1 MTTPAELIT
10 LALKQSGVI
19 GVGQTASAEDMNDAF
34 KLLQMM
40 LGQWQVDRF
49 AVFHLITTSKVCT
62 GAQSYTIG
70 PGGDFNIPR
79 PDRISSAFIRQLTQD
94 QPNQADYPLTI
105 IDAREDYNRITLK
118 EQGTWPV
125 YLFYDSGFPMGTL
138 YPWSIPDSQFELFVT
153 TYAQIQ
159 NFANL
164 QDSFDL
170 PSQYEEAIMWNLAGR
185 LRPMYGM
192 QPDVTI
198 SQLAMASL
206 NTVKGSNTQIPRMQ
220 IDPVLTRRG
229 TYNPYSDQVN

>member
-10 LALKQSGVI
+10 LALKQSGVL

-49 AVFHLITTSKVCT
+49 MVFHLVTNSILCT
-62 GAQSYTIG
+62 GQQSYTIG
-70 PGGDFNIPR
+70 PGGNINIPR
-79 PDRISSAFIRQLTQD
+79 PDRISSAFVRQLTQA
-94 QPNQADYPLTI
+94 QTNQADYPLTI
-105 IDAREDYNRITLK
+105 LDAREDYNRIVLK

-159 NFANL
+159 NFTTLQQAFNL
-164 QDSFDL
+164 
-170 PSQYEEAIMWNLAGR
+170 PPQYEEAIMWNLAGR

-192 QPDVTI
+192 QPDQTI
-198 SQLAMASL
+198 SQLALASL
-206 NTVKGSNTQIPRMQ
+206 STVKGSNTQIPRMQ
-220 IDPVLTRRG
+220 VDPILTRTG